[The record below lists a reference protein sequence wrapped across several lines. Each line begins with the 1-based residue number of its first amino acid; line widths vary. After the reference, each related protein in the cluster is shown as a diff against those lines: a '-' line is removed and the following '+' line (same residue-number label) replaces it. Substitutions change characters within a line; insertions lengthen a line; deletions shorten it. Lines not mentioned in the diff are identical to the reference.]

1 MRIVAATLLSLAVL
15 GSSCRDGAAPPTPS
29 PAATPPTAAAGQP
42 QGVAPSP
49 ATAPTAD
56 QLAALQIKNL
66 AVPTPGLI
74 TAGQPTEAQFEALA
88 KLGVKRYVCLRPDGE
103 AGTGFEAEKAKA
115 LGVEF
120 VRLPVAGADDLTADQ
135 ARALAQALTGAGPAV
150 VACGSSNRVGALLAL
165 KAFFVDGKSADEAL
179 QFGKA
184 AGLKALEP
192 EVQKRLVK

>member
-1 MRIVAATLLSLAVL
+1 MRIAPATLLCLVGL
-15 GSSCRDGAAPPTPS
+15 GSSCRHEAAPPAAPHTAPV
-29 PAATPPTAAAGQP
+29 PAAAAGQP
-42 QGVAPSP
+42 KASTP
-49 ATAPTAD
+49 AASPTAD

-66 AVPTPGLI
+66 AMPTPGLI

-103 AGTGFEAEKAKA
+103 TGTGFEAQKAKA
-115 LGVEF
+115 LGIEF
-120 VRLPVAGADDLTADQ
+120 VRLPVAGAEDLTADQ
-135 ARALAQALTGAGPAV
+135 ARALAQALAGEGPAV

-165 KAFFVDGKSADEAL
+165 KLFFVDGKSADEAL